1 MAEEKHSARDLEYW
15 YKLWVKSHW
24 DSVVVFDCGG
34 RMLRCEGISLRH
46 VTIIGQCMLIIASKL
61 PDEIIRRFNDS
72 MVNDHMLID
81 AYVAGVKIGKFAWML
96 SGGEFGEI
104 LRRQVLDLQQGHRLV
119 HGPHLGFIGQ
129 KTTLST
135 LS

>member
-96 SGGEFGEI
+96 SGGEFMSITSDMDDTQCISE
-104 LRRQVLDLQQGHRLV
+104 QGYMEWCM
-119 HGPHLGFIGQ
+119 GAI
-129 KTTLST
+129 KDDEM
-135 LS
+135 